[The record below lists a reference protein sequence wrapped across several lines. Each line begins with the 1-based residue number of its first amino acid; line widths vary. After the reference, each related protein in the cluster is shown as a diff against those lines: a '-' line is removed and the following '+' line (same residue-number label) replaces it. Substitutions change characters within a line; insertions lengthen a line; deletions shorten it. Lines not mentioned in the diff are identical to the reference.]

1 MNTNLMIGR
10 SIPAEEYK
18 EIRRQERAE
27 MDRIQEQID
36 NWSNPRVQYRGH
48 HIPVDLK
55 DMLETT
61 AARFPERTLFKQKF
75 NRNEP
80 FREITFRQVLD
91 DVYALGTAF
100 LDLGL
105 REKKI
110 GVIGK
115 NSYQWCET
123 YLAVTGGVGVIVP
136 LDKELHEEEL
146 KQLTVKGELSAV
158 ITVENKYYE
167 TFKAIK
173 ESGDSQ
179 LEYVINVAMEE
190 DESLKDGNNYWN
202 KHLETGRKAVHNG
215 DRKYI
220 DAPVV
225 NTDLSVILFTSGTTD
240 VSKGVMLNQ
249 KNLVLDTY
257 LAQTLLE
264 VRQGEDTFFSILP
277 LHHTY
282 ECTATF
288 LECVYNGTT
297 MAICQGLKYIVKDM
311 QETRPNLLLGV
322 PVIFENLYNKITRN
336 VRKSGKEKQLNTLF
350 RINRVTKKIGLDISK
365 QATKQITELFGG
377 ELRTVICGGAAVDG
391 DILDYFGDLG
401 FRSVQ
406 GYGLTECS
414 PVIALNPD
422 NAKFINNK
430 SAGYLFPLS
439 ECKIVDKDEDGFGE
453 ICFRGPTVM
462 MGYYKDPERT
472 AEAIDS
478 DGWYHTG
485 DLGYIDE
492 QEYVYI
498 TGRKKSIIITGNGKN
513 VYPGELEFYLQKS
526 EYISESMVWG
536 DETNEDPTRRG
547 IYATIRVN
555 KEAIEDKF
563 GADYAKEQVTEFIN
577 REVDKA
583 NEKLPLFKKITH
595 VIIRER
601 EFNKTTTHKILRR
614 DEDNKWA

>member
-1 MNTNLMIGR
+1 MT
-10 SIPAEEYK
+10 
-18 EIRRQERAE
+18 
-27 MDRIQEQID
+27 
-36 NWSNPRVQYRGH
+36 SNIVFSEKKQ
-48 HIPVDLK
+48 K
-55 DMLETT
+55 DMEWAKGIVARIEADRREFVKYKDSRPITDIKHMIETSAELYGDNT
-61 AARFPERTLFKQKF
+61 AFYQKYKGD
-75 NRNEP
+75 E
-80 FREITFRQVLD
+80 TFTAISYRQMIEKVNG
-91 DVYALGTAF
+91 LGTA
-100 LDLGL
+100 LIHHGL
-105 REKKI
+105 QGKRI
-110 GVIGK
+110 AVIGE
-115 NSYQWCET
+115 NSSEWAVS
-123 YLAVTGGVGVIVP
+123 YLAVLCGTGIVVP

-173 ESGDSQ
+173 ESGESQ
-179 LEYVINVAMEE
+179 LEYVINAAMEE
-190 DESLKDGNNYWN
+190 DESPKDGYISWN
-202 KHLETGRKAVHNG
+202 KLRETGRKAVHNG

-288 LECVYNGTT
+288 LECVYNGAT

-311 QETRPNLLLGV
+311 QETQPNLLLGV

-336 VRKSGKEKQLNTLF
+336 VRKSGKEKQLNALF

-377 ELRTVICGGAAVDG
+377 KLRTVICGGAAVDG
-391 DILDYFGDLG
+391 DILDYFGNLG

-422 NAKFINNK
+422 SAKFINNK

-439 ECKIVDKDEDGFGE
+439 ECKIVDKDEDGRGE

-513 VYPGELEFYLQKS
+513 VYPEELEYYLQKS

-536 DETNEDPTRRG
+536 DETNENPTRRG

-563 GADYAKEQVTEFIN
+563 GTDCSKEQVTEFIN

-583 NEKLPLFKKITH
+583 NENLPLFKKITH
-595 VIIRER
+595 VIIRDR

>member
-18 EIRRQERAE
+18 EIQRKEREE

-61 AARFPERTLFKQKF
+61 AARFPERALFKQKF
-75 NRNEP
+75 HRNEP

-173 ESGDSQ
+173 ESGESQ
-179 LEYVINVAMEE
+179 LEYVINAAMEE
-190 DESLKDGNNYWN
+190 DESPKDGYISWN
-202 KHLETGRKAVHNG
+202 KLRETGRKAVHNG
-215 DRKYI
+215 DRKFI

-257 LAQTLLE
+257 LAQTILE

-288 LECVYNGTT
+288 LECVYNGAT

-311 QETRPNLLLGV
+311 QETQPNLLLGV

-377 ELRTVICGGAAVDG
+377 KLRTVICGGAAVDG
-391 DILDYFGDLG
+391 DILDYFGNLG

-422 NAKFINNK
+422 SAKFINNK

-439 ECKIVDKDEDGFGE
+439 ECKIVDKDEDGRGE

-513 VYPGELEFYLQKS
+513 VYPEELEYYLQKS

-536 DETNEDPTRRG
+536 DETNENPTRRG

-563 GADYAKEQVTEFIN
+563 GADYSKEQVTEFIN

-583 NEKLPLFKKITH
+583 NENLPLFKKITH
-595 VIIRER
+595 VIIRDR

>member
-1 MNTNLMIGR
+1 
-10 SIPAEEYK
+10 
-18 EIRRQERAE
+18 
-27 MDRIQEQID
+27 
-36 NWSNPRVQYRGH
+36 
-48 HIPVDLK
+48 
-55 DMLETT
+55 
-61 AARFPERTLFKQKF
+61 
-75 NRNEP
+75 
-80 FREITFRQVLD
+80 
-91 DVYALGTAF
+91 
-100 LDLGL
+100 
-105 REKKI
+105 
-110 GVIGK
+110 
-115 NSYQWCET
+115 
-123 YLAVTGGVGVIVP
+123 
-136 LDKELHEEEL
+136 
-146 KQLTVKGELSAV
+146 
-158 ITVENKYYE
+158 
-167 TFKAIK
+167 
-173 ESGDSQ
+173 
-179 LEYVINVAMEE
+179 
-190 DESLKDGNNYWN
+190 
-202 KHLETGRKAVHNG
+202 
-215 DRKYI
+215 
-220 DAPVV
+220 
-225 NTDLSVILFTSGTTD
+225 
-240 VSKGVMLNQ
+240 MLNQ

-439 ECKIVDKDEDGFGE
+439 ECKIVDKDEDGCGE
-453 ICFRGPTVM
+453 ICLRGPTVM

-513 VYPGELEFYLQKS
+513 VYPEELEFYLQKS

-536 DETNEDPTRRG
+536 DETNADPTRRG

-563 GADYAKEQVTEFIN
+563 GADYSKGQVTEFIN

>member
-18 EIRRQERAE
+18 EIRRRERAE

-61 AARFPERTLFKQKF
+61 VARFPERALFKQKF

-173 ESGDSQ
+173 ESGESQ

-190 DESLKDGNNYWN
+190 DESLKDGYISWN
-202 KHLETGRKAVHNG
+202 KLRETGRKAVHNG

-377 ELRTVICGGAAVDG
+377 ELRSVICGGAAVDG

-472 AEAIDS
+472 AQAIDS

-513 VYPGELEFYLQKS
+513 VYPEELEFYLQKS

-536 DETNEDPTRRG
+536 DETNADPTRRG

-563 GADYAKEQVTEFIN
+563 GTDYSKEQVTEFIN

>member
-48 HIPVDLK
+48 DIPVDLK

-61 AARFPERTLFKQKF
+61 VAHFPERALFKQKF

-146 KQLTVKGELSAV
+146 KQITVKGELSAV

-167 TFKAIK
+167 TFKAIR
-173 ESGDSQ
+173 ESGESQ

-190 DESLKDGNNYWN
+190 DESPKDGYISWN
-202 KHLETGRKAVHNG
+202 KLRETGRKAVHNG

-336 VRKSGKEKQLNTLF
+336 VRKSGKEKQLNILF

-401 FRSVQ
+401 FRSGRQ
-406 GYGLTECS
+406 RPSIPTAGTTPAIWDTSMNRSTSTS
-414 PVIALNPD
+414 PVERRALSSP
-422 NAKFINNK
+422 
-430 SAGYLFPLS
+430 
-439 ECKIVDKDEDGFGE
+439 E
-453 ICFRGPTVM
+453 TV
-462 MGYYKDPERT
+462 RT
-472 AEAIDS
+472 C
-478 DGWYHTG
+478 
-485 DLGYIDE
+485 
-492 QEYVYI
+492 
-498 TGRKKSIIITGNGKN
+498 
-513 VYPGELEFYLQKS
+513 
-526 EYISESMVWG
+526 
-536 DETNEDPTRRG
+536 TRRSWSSTSRR
-547 IYATIRVN
+547 ANTSAR
-555 KEAIEDKF
+555 AWC
-563 GADYAKEQVTEFIN
+563 GAMKPMQTRLAAVYM
-577 REVDKA
+577 
-583 NEKLPLFKKITH
+583 LPSG
-595 VIIRER
+595 
-601 EFNKTTTHKILRR
+601 
-614 DEDNKWA
+614 

>member
-10 SIPAEEYK
+10 SIQAEEYK

-36 NWSNPRVQYRGH
+36 NWSNSRVQYRGH

-173 ESGDSQ
+173 ESGESQ

-190 DESLKDGNNYWN
+190 DESLKDGYISWN
-202 KHLETGRKAVHNG
+202 KLRETGRKAVHNG

-472 AEAIDS
+472 AQAIDS

-513 VYPGELEFYLQKS
+513 VYPEELEYYLQKS

-536 DETNEDPTRRG
+536 DETNENPTRRG

-563 GADYAKEQVTEFIN
+563 GTDYSKEQVTEFIN

-583 NEKLPLFKKITH
+583 NENLPLFKKITH
-595 VIIRER
+595 VIIRDR

>member
-61 AARFPERTLFKQKF
+61 VARFPERALFKQKF

-173 ESGDSQ
+173 ESGESQ

-190 DESLKDGNNYWN
+190 DESLKDGYISW
-202 KHLETGRKAVHNG
+202 KKLRETGRKAVHNG

-377 ELRTVICGGAAVDG
+377 ELRSVICGGAAVDG

-472 AEAIDS
+472 AQAIDS

-498 TGRKKSIIITGNGKN
+498 TGRKKSIIITRNGKN
-513 VYPGELEFYLQKS
+513 VYPEELEFYLQKS

-536 DETNEDPTRRG
+536 DETNADPTRRG

-563 GADYAKEQVTEFIN
+563 GTDYSKEQVTEFIN

>member
-36 NWSNPRVQYRGH
+36 NWSNPHVQYRGH

-61 AARFPERTLFKQKF
+61 VARFPERALFKQKF

-173 ESGDSQ
+173 ESGESQ

-190 DESLKDGNNYWN
+190 DESLKDGYISWN
-202 KHLETGRKAVHNG
+202 KLRETGRKAVHNG

-365 QATKQITELFGG
+365 QATKQITELFAG
-377 ELRTVICGGAAVDG
+377 ELRSVICGGAAVDG

-472 AEAIDS
+472 AQAIDS

-513 VYPGELEFYLQKS
+513 VYPEELEFYLQKS

-536 DETNEDPTRRG
+536 DETNADPTRRG

-563 GADYAKEQVTEFIN
+563 GADYSKEQVTEFIN

>member
-48 HIPVDLK
+48 DIPVDLK

-61 AARFPERTLFKQKF
+61 VAHFPERALFKQKF

-146 KQLTVKGELSAV
+146 KQITVKGELSAV

-173 ESGDSQ
+173 ESGESQ

-190 DESLKDGNNYWN
+190 DESPKDGYISWN
-202 KHLETGRKAVHNG
+202 KLRETGRKAVHNG

-277 LHHTY
+277 QHHTY

-439 ECKIVDKDEDGFGE
+439 ECKIVDKDEDGCGE
-453 ICFRGPTVM
+453 ICLRGPTVM
-462 MGYYKDPERT
+462 MGYYKDPKRT

-513 VYPGELEFYLQKS
+513 VYPEELEFYLQKS

-536 DETNEDPTRRG
+536 DETNADPTRRG

-555 KEAIEDKF
+555 KEAIEDKI
-563 GADYAKEQVTEFIN
+563 GADYSKEQVTEIIN

>member
-18 EIRRQERAE
+18 EIRRQEREE

-61 AARFPERTLFKQKF
+61 VARFPERTLFKQKF

-115 NSYQWCET
+115 NSYQWFET

-173 ESGDSQ
+173 ESGESQ

-190 DESLKDGNNYWN
+190 DESPKDGYISWN
-202 KHLETGRKAVHNG
+202 KLRETGRKAVHNG

-297 MAICQGLKYIVKDM
+297 MAICQSLKYIVKDM

-462 MGYYKDPERT
+462 MGYYKDPERS
-472 AEAIDS
+472 AQAIDS

-513 VYPGELEFYLQKS
+513 VYPEELEFYLQKS

-536 DETNEDPTRRG
+536 DETNADPTRRG

-563 GADYAKEQVTEFIN
+563 GTDYSKEQVTEFIN

-595 VIIRER
+595 VIIRDR

>member
-10 SIPAEEYK
+10 SIQAEEYK

-36 NWSNPRVQYRGH
+36 NWSNSRVQYRGH

-173 ESGDSQ
+173 ESGESQ

-190 DESLKDGNNYWN
+190 DESLKDGYISWN
-202 KHLETGRKAVHNG
+202 KLRETGRKAVHNG

-472 AEAIDS
+472 AQAIDS

-513 VYPGELEFYLQKS
+513 VYPEELEFYLQKS

-536 DETNEDPTRRG
+536 DETNADPTRRG

-563 GADYAKEQVTEFIN
+563 GTDYSKEQVTEFIN

>member
-48 HIPVDLK
+48 DIPVDLK

-61 AARFPERTLFKQKF
+61 VAHFPERALFKQKF

-146 KQLTVKGELSAV
+146 KQITVKGELSAV

-173 ESGDSQ
+173 ESGESQ

-190 DESLKDGNNYWN
+190 DESPKDGYISWN
-202 KHLETGRKAVHNG
+202 KLRETGRKAVHNG

-282 ECTATF
+282 ECTPTF

-322 PVIFENLYNKITRN
+322 PVIFENLYKKITRN

-439 ECKIVDKDEDGFGE
+439 ECKIVDKDEDGCGE
-453 ICFRGPTVM
+453 ICLRGPTVM

-513 VYPGELEFYLQKS
+513 VYPEELEFYLQKS

-536 DETNEDPTRRG
+536 DETNADPTRRG

-563 GADYAKEQVTEFIN
+563 GADYSKEQVTEFIN

>member
-61 AARFPERTLFKQKF
+61 VARFPERTLFKQKF

-173 ESGDSQ
+173 ESGESQ

-190 DESLKDGNNYWN
+190 DESPKDGYISWN
-202 KHLETGRKAVHNG
+202 KLRETGRKAVHNG

-472 AEAIDS
+472 AQAIDS

-513 VYPGELEFYLQKS
+513 VYPEELEFYLQKS

-536 DETNEDPTRRG
+536 DEINADPTRRG

-563 GADYAKEQVTEFIN
+563 GTDYSKEQVTEFIN

-595 VIIRER
+595 VIIRDR
-601 EFNKTTTHKILRR
+601 DFNKTTTHKILRR

>member
-61 AARFPERTLFKQKF
+61 VARFPERALFKQKF

-173 ESGDSQ
+173 ESGESQ

-190 DESLKDGNNYWN
+190 DESLKDGYISWN
-202 KHLETGRKAVHNG
+202 KLRETGRKAVHNG

-264 VRQGEDTFFSILP
+264 VRQGEDTFLSILP

-288 LECVYNGTT
+288 LECVYNGAT

-401 FRSVQ
+401 FRSAQ

-430 SAGYLFPLS
+430 SAGYLLPLS

-472 AEAIDS
+472 AQAIDS

-513 VYPGELEFYLQKS
+513 VYPEELEFYLQKS

-536 DETNEDPTRRG
+536 DETNADPTRRG

-563 GADYAKEQVTEFIN
+563 GTDYSKEQMTEFIN

-601 EFNKTTTHKILRR
+601 EFNMTTTHKILRR

>member
-61 AARFPERTLFKQKF
+61 VARFPERALFKQKF

-173 ESGDSQ
+173 ESGESQ

-190 DESLKDGNNYWN
+190 DESPKDGYISWN
-202 KHLETGRKAVHNG
+202 KLRETGRKAVHNG

-288 LECVYNGTT
+288 LECVYNGAT

-311 QETRPNLLLGV
+311 QETQPNLLLGV

-377 ELRTVICGGAAVDG
+377 KLRTVICGGAAVDG
-391 DILDYFGDLG
+391 DILDYFGNLG

-422 NAKFINNK
+422 SAKFINNK

-439 ECKIVDKDEDGFGE
+439 ECKIVDKDEDGRGE

-513 VYPGELEFYLQKS
+513 VYPEELEYYLQKS

-536 DETNEDPTRRG
+536 DETNENPTRRG

-563 GADYAKEQVTEFIN
+563 GTDYSKEQVTEFIN

-583 NEKLPLFKKITH
+583 NENLPLFKKITH
-595 VIIRER
+595 VIIRDR

>member
-48 HIPVDLK
+48 DIPVDLK

-61 AARFPERTLFKQKF
+61 VAHFPERALFKQKF

-146 KQLTVKGELSAV
+146 KQITVKGELSAV

-173 ESGDSQ
+173 ESGESQ

-190 DESLKDGNNYWN
+190 DESPKDGYISWN
-202 KHLETGRKAVHNG
+202 KLRETGRKAVHNG

-439 ECKIVDKDEDGFGE
+439 ECKIVDKDEDGCGE
-453 ICFRGPTVM
+453 ICLRGPTVM

-513 VYPGELEFYLQKS
+513 VYPEELEFYLQKS

-536 DETNEDPTRRG
+536 DETNADPTRRC

-563 GADYAKEQVTEFIN
+563 GADYSKEQVTEFIN

>member
-61 AARFPERTLFKQKF
+61 VARFPERALFKQKF

-123 YLAVTGGVGVIVP
+123 YLAVTGSVGVIVP

-173 ESGDSQ
+173 ESGESQ

-190 DESLKDGNNYWN
+190 DESPKDGYISWN
-202 KHLETGRKAVHNG
+202 KLRETGRKAVHNG
-215 DRKYI
+215 DQKYI

-288 LECVYNGTT
+288 LECVYNGAT

-377 ELRTVICGGAAVDG
+377 ELRSVICGGAAVDG

-472 AEAIDS
+472 AQAIDS

-513 VYPGELEFYLQKS
+513 VYPEELEFYLQKS

-536 DETNEDPTRRG
+536 DETNTDPTRRG

-563 GADYAKEQVTEFIN
+563 GTDYSKEQVTEFIN

>member
-1 MNTNLMIGR
+1 MNTNLTIGQ

-18 EIRRQERAE
+18 EIRRKEREE

-61 AARFPERTLFKQKF
+61 AARFPERALFKQKF
-75 NRNEP
+75 HRNEP

-173 ESGDSQ
+173 ESGESQ
-179 LEYVINVAMEE
+179 LEYVINAAMEE
-190 DESLKDGNNYWN
+190 DESPKDGYISWN
-202 KHLETGRKAVHNG
+202 KLRETGRKAVHNG
-215 DRKYI
+215 DRKFI

-257 LAQTLLE
+257 LAQTILE

-288 LECVYNGTT
+288 LECVYNGAT

-311 QETRPNLLLGV
+311 QETQPNLLLGV

-377 ELRTVICGGAAVDG
+377 KLRTVICGGAAVDG
-391 DILDYFGDLG
+391 DILDYFGNLG

-422 NAKFINNK
+422 SAKFINNK

-439 ECKIVDKDEDGFGE
+439 ECKIVDKDEDGRGE

-513 VYPGELEFYLQKS
+513 VYPEELEYYLQKS

-536 DETNEDPTRRG
+536 DETNENPTRRG

-563 GADYAKEQVTEFIN
+563 GADYSKEQVTEFIN

-583 NEKLPLFKKITH
+583 NENLPLFKKITH
-595 VIIRER
+595 VIIRDR

>member
-61 AARFPERTLFKQKF
+61 VARFPERTLFKQKF

-173 ESGDSQ
+173 ESGESQ

-190 DESLKDGNNYWN
+190 DESPKDGYISWN
-202 KHLETGRKAVHNG
+202 KLRETGRKAVHNG

-288 LECVYNGTT
+288 LECVYNGAT

-377 ELRTVICGGAAVDG
+377 ELRSVICGGAAVDG

-430 SAGYLFPLS
+430 SAGYLLPLS

-472 AEAIDS
+472 AQAIDS

-513 VYPGELEFYLQKS
+513 VYPEELEFYLQKS

-536 DETNEDPTRRG
+536 DETNADPTRRA

-555 KEAIEDKF
+555 KETIEDKF
-563 GADYAKEQVTEFIN
+563 GADYSKEQVTEFIN

>member
-55 DMLETT
+55 DMLEITV
-61 AARFPERTLFKQKF
+61 ARFPERALFKQKF

-173 ESGDSQ
+173 ESGESQ

-190 DESLKDGNNYWN
+190 DESPKDGYISWN
-202 KHLETGRKAVHNG
+202 KLRETGRKAVHNG

-377 ELRTVICGGAAVDG
+377 KLRTVICGGAAVDG

-472 AEAIDS
+472 AQAIDS

-513 VYPGELEFYLQKS
+513 VYPEELEFYLQKS

-536 DETNEDPTRRG
+536 DETNADPTRRG

-563 GADYAKEQVTEFIN
+563 GADYSKEQVTEFIN

-595 VIIRER
+595 VIIRDR

>member
-61 AARFPERTLFKQKF
+61 VARFPERTLFKQKF

-80 FREITFRQVLD
+80 FRGITFRQVLD

-173 ESGDSQ
+173 ESGESQ

-190 DESLKDGNNYWN
+190 DESLKDGYISWN
-202 KHLETGRKAVHNG
+202 KLRETGRKAVHNG

-462 MGYYKDPERT
+462 MGYYKDPERS
-472 AEAIDS
+472 AQAIDS

-513 VYPGELEFYLQKS
+513 VYPEELEFYLQKS

-536 DETNEDPTRRG
+536 DETNADPTRRG

-563 GADYAKEQVTEFIN
+563 GADYSKEQVTEFIN

-583 NEKLPLFKKITH
+583 NEKLPLFKKISH
-595 VIIRER
+595 VIIRDR
-601 EFNKTTTHKILRR
+601 DFNKTTTHKILRR

>member
-48 HIPVDLK
+48 DIPVDLK

-61 AARFPERTLFKQKF
+61 VAHFPERALFKQKF

-146 KQLTVKGELSAV
+146 KQITVKGELSAV

-173 ESGDSQ
+173 ESGESQ

-190 DESLKDGNNYWN
+190 DESPKDGYISWN
-202 KHLETGRKAVHNG
+202 KLRETGRKAVHNG

-365 QATKQITELFGG
+365 RATKQITELFGG

-439 ECKIVDKDEDGFGE
+439 ECKIVDKDEDGCGE
-453 ICFRGPTVM
+453 ICLRGPTVM

-513 VYPGELEFYLQKS
+513 VYPEELEFYLQKS

-536 DETNEDPTRRG
+536 DETNADPTRRG

-563 GADYAKEQVTEFIN
+563 GADYSKEQVTEFIN

-601 EFNKTTTHKILRR
+601 EFNKTMTHKILRR

>member
-48 HIPVDLK
+48 DIPVDLK

-61 AARFPERTLFKQKF
+61 VAHFPERALFKQKF

-146 KQLTVKGELSAV
+146 KQITVKGELSAV

-173 ESGDSQ
+173 ESGESQ

-190 DESLKDGNNYWN
+190 DESPKDGYISWN
-202 KHLETGRKAVHNG
+202 KLRETGRKAVHNG

-240 VSKGVMLNQ
+240 VSKDVMLNQ

-439 ECKIVDKDEDGFGE
+439 ECKIVDKDEDGCGE
-453 ICFRGPTVM
+453 ICLRGPTVM

-513 VYPGELEFYLQKS
+513 VYPEELEFYLQKS

-536 DETNEDPTRRG
+536 DETNADPTRRG

-563 GADYAKEQVTEFIN
+563 GADYSKEQVTEFIN

>member
-1 MNTNLMIGR
+1 MSTNLMIGR
-10 SIPAEEYK
+10 SIPADEYR
-18 EIRRQERAE
+18 EIRKRERRE
-27 MDRIQEQID
+27 MDLIQEQLN
-36 NWSNPRVQYRGH
+36 NWSNPRVQYRGDY
-48 HIPVDLK
+48 IPVDLK
-55 DMLETT
+55 EMLENS
-61 AARFPERTLFKQKF
+61 AKNYPEHALFKQKF

-80 FREITFRQVLD
+80 FQEITFRQTLD

-146 KQLTVKGELSAV
+146 KQLTIKGELAAI

-167 TFKAIK
+167 AFKRIK

-190 DESLKDGNNYWN
+190 DESEDDGYISWN
-202 KHLETGRKAVHNG
+202 KLRETGRKAVHNG
-215 DRKYI
+215 DRKFI

-225 NTDLSVILFTSGTTD
+225 NTDLSVILFTSGTTG

-249 KNLVLDTY
+249 KNLVLDVY
-257 LAQTLLE
+257 LAHVLLE
-264 VRQGEDTFFSILP
+264 VRKGEDTFFSMLP

-311 QETRPNLLLGV
+311 QETKPNLILGV

-336 VRKSGKEKQLNTLF
+336 VKKLGKEKQLDTLF
-350 RINRVTKKIGLDISK
+350 KINRVTKKVGLDISK
-365 QATKQITELFGG
+365 KATKQITELFGG

-391 DILDYFGDLG
+391 AILDYFGDLG

-414 PVIALNPD
+414 PIIALNPD
-422 NAKFINNK
+422 NPKYINNK

-439 ECKIVDKDEDGFGE
+439 ECKIIDKDEEGRGE

-462 MGYYKDPERT
+462 MGYYKDPEKT
-472 AEAIDS
+472 EEAIDS
-478 DGWYHTG
+478 EGWYHTG

-492 QEYVYI
+492 QDYVYI

-513 VYPGELEFYLQKS
+513 VYPEELEYYIQKS
-526 EYISESMVWG
+526 EYVSESMVWG
-536 DETNEDPTRRG
+536 DETNEDPTKRG

-555 KEAIEDKF
+555 EEAIQDKF
-563 GADYAKEQVTEFIN
+563 GPNYTKEQVAEFIG

-583 NEKLPLFKKITH
+583 NAKLPLFKKITH

-601 EFNKTTTHKILRR
+601 EFHKTTTHKILRR

>member
-36 NWSNPRVQYRGH
+36 NWSNPCVQYRGH

-61 AARFPERTLFKQKF
+61 VARFPERALFKQKF

-173 ESGDSQ
+173 ESGESQ

-190 DESLKDGNNYWN
+190 DESPKDGYISWN
-202 KHLETGRKAVHNG
+202 KLRETGRKAVHNG

-288 LECVYNGTT
+288 LECVYNGAT

-377 ELRTVICGGAAVDG
+377 ELRSVICGGAAVDG

-472 AEAIDS
+472 AQAIDS

-513 VYPGELEFYLQKS
+513 VYPEELEFYLQKS

-536 DETNEDPTRRG
+536 DETNTDPTRRG

-563 GADYAKEQVTEFIN
+563 GTDYSKEQVTEFIN

>member
-18 EIRRQERAE
+18 EIRQQERAE

-61 AARFPERTLFKQKF
+61 VARFPERALFKQKF

-173 ESGDSQ
+173 ESGESQ

-190 DESLKDGNNYWN
+190 DESLKDGYISWN
-202 KHLETGRKAVHNG
+202 KLRETGRKAVHNG

-377 ELRTVICGGAAVDG
+377 ELRSVICGGAAVDG

-462 MGYYKDPERT
+462 MGYYKAPERT
-472 AEAIDS
+472 AQAIDS

-513 VYPGELEFYLQKS
+513 VYPEELEFYLQKS

-536 DETNEDPTRRG
+536 DETNADPTRRG

-563 GADYAKEQVTEFIN
+563 GTDYSKEQVTEFIN

>member
-61 AARFPERTLFKQKF
+61 VARFPERALFKQKF

-173 ESGDSQ
+173 ESGESQ

-190 DESLKDGNNYWN
+190 DESLKDGYISWN
-202 KHLETGRKAVHNG
+202 KLRETGRKAVHNG

-377 ELRTVICGGAAVDG
+377 ELRSVICGGAAVDG

-430 SAGYLFPLS
+430 SAGYLLPLS

-472 AEAIDS
+472 AQAIDS

-513 VYPGELEFYLQKS
+513 VYPEELEFYLQKS

-536 DETNEDPTRRG
+536 DETNADPTRRG

-563 GADYAKEQVTEFIN
+563 GADYSKEQVTEFIN

-583 NEKLPLFKKITH
+583 TRNCRCSRKSPT
-595 VIIRER
+595 
-601 EFNKTTTHKILRR
+601 
-614 DEDNKWA
+614 

>member
-18 EIRRQERAE
+18 EIRRQERKE

-61 AARFPERTLFKQKF
+61 AARFPERALFKQKF

-173 ESGDSQ
+173 ESGESQ
-179 LEYVINVAMEE
+179 LEYVINAAMEE
-190 DESLKDGNNYWN
+190 DESPKDGYISWN
-202 KHLETGRKAVHNG
+202 KLRETGRKAVHNG
-215 DRKYI
+215 DRKFI

-288 LECVYNGTT
+288 LECVYNGAT

-311 QETRPNLLLGV
+311 QETQPNLLLGV

-350 RINRVTKKIGLDISK
+350 RINRVTTKIGLDISK

-377 ELRTVICGGAAVDG
+377 KLRTVICGGAAVDG
-391 DILDYFGDLG
+391 DILDYFGNLG

-422 NAKFINNK
+422 SAKFINNK

-439 ECKIVDKDEDGFGE
+439 ECKIVDKDEDGCGE

-513 VYPGELEFYLQKS
+513 VYPEELEYYLQKS

-536 DETNEDPTRRG
+536 DETNENPTRRG

-563 GADYAKEQVTEFIN
+563 GTDYSKEQVTEFIN

-583 NEKLPLFKKITH
+583 NENLPLFKKITH
-595 VIIRER
+595 VIIRDR

>member
-10 SIPAEEYK
+10 SIQAEEYK
-18 EIRRQERAE
+18 EIRRQEREE

-173 ESGDSQ
+173 ESGESQ
-179 LEYVINVAMEE
+179 LEYVINAAMEE
-190 DESLKDGNNYWN
+190 DESPKDGYISWN
-202 KHLETGRKAVHNG
+202 KLRETGRKAVHNG

-288 LECVYNGTT
+288 LECVYNGAT

-311 QETRPNLLLGV
+311 QETQPNLLLGV

-377 ELRTVICGGAAVDG
+377 KLRTVICGGAAVDG
-391 DILDYFGDLG
+391 DILDYFGNLG

-439 ECKIVDKDEDGFGE
+439 ECKIVDKDEDGYGE

-472 AEAIDS
+472 AQAIDS

-513 VYPGELEFYLQKS
+513 VYPEELEYYLQKS

-563 GADYAKEQVTEFIN
+563 GADYSKEQVTEFIN

-595 VIIRER
+595 VIIRDR

>member
-61 AARFPERTLFKQKF
+61 VARFPERALFKQKF

-173 ESGDSQ
+173 ESGESQ

-190 DESLKDGNNYWN
+190 DESPKDGYISWN
-202 KHLETGRKAVHNG
+202 KLRETGRKAVHNG

-401 FRSVQ
+401 FQSVQ

-472 AEAIDS
+472 AQAIDS

-513 VYPGELEFYLQKS
+513 VYPEELEFYLQKS

-536 DETNEDPTRRG
+536 DETNADPTRRG

-563 GADYAKEQVTEFIN
+563 GTDYSKEQVTEFIN

>member
-18 EIRRQERAE
+18 EIRRQEREE

-61 AARFPERTLFKQKF
+61 AARFPERVLFKQKF
-75 NRNEP
+75 HRNEP

-173 ESGDSQ
+173 ESGESQ

-190 DESLKDGNNYWN
+190 DESPKDGYISWN
-202 KHLETGRKAVHNG
+202 KLRETGRKAVHNG

-288 LECVYNGTT
+288 LECVYNGAT

-311 QETRPNLLLGV
+311 QETQPNLLLGV

-377 ELRTVICGGAAVDG
+377 KLRTVICGGAAVDG
-391 DILDYFGDLG
+391 DILDYFGNLG

-422 NAKFINNK
+422 SAKFINNK

-439 ECKIVDKDEDGFGE
+439 ECKIVDKDEDGRGE

-513 VYPGELEFYLQKS
+513 VYPEELEYYLQKS

-536 DETNEDPTRRG
+536 DETNENPTRRG

-563 GADYAKEQVTEFIN
+563 GADYSKEQVTEFIN

-583 NEKLPLFKKITH
+583 NENLPLFKKITH
-595 VIIRER
+595 VIIRDR

>member
-61 AARFPERTLFKQKF
+61 VARFPERTLFKQKF

-173 ESGDSQ
+173 ESGESQ

-190 DESLKDGNNYWN
+190 DESPKDGYISWN
-202 KHLETGRKAVHNG
+202 KLRETGRKAVHNG

-462 MGYYKDPERT
+462 MGYYKDPERS
-472 AEAIDS
+472 AQAIDS

-513 VYPGELEFYLQKS
+513 VYPEELEFYLQKS

-536 DETNEDPTRRG
+536 DETNADPTRRG

-563 GADYAKEQVTEFIN
+563 GTDYSKEQVTEFIN

-595 VIIRER
+595 VIIRNR
-601 EFNKTTTHKILRR
+601 DFNKTTTHKILRR

>member
-61 AARFPERTLFKQKF
+61 VARFPERALFKQKF

-173 ESGDSQ
+173 ESGESQ

-190 DESLKDGNNYWN
+190 DESLKDGYISWN
-202 KHLETGRKAVHNG
+202 KLRETGRKAVHNG

-220 DAPVV
+220 DAPIV

-240 VSKGVMLNQ
+240 VSKDVMLNQ

-377 ELRTVICGGAAVDG
+377 ELRSVICGGAAVDG

-472 AEAIDS
+472 AQAIDS

-513 VYPGELEFYLQKS
+513 VYPEELEFYLQKS

-536 DETNEDPTRRG
+536 DETNADPTRRG

-563 GADYAKEQVTEFIN
+563 GTDYSKEQVTEFIN

>member
-18 EIRRQERAE
+18 EIRHKEREE

-75 NRNEP
+75 HRNEP

-173 ESGDSQ
+173 ESGESQ

-190 DESLKDGNNYWN
+190 DESPKDGYISWN
-202 KHLETGRKAVHNG
+202 KLRETGRKAVHNG
-215 DRKYI
+215 DRKFI

-257 LAQTLLE
+257 LAQTILE

-288 LECVYNGTT
+288 LECVYNGAT

-311 QETRPNLLLGV
+311 QETQPNLLLGV

-377 ELRTVICGGAAVDG
+377 KLRTVICGGAAVDG
-391 DILDYFGDLG
+391 DILDYFGNLG

-422 NAKFINNK
+422 SAKFINNK

-439 ECKIVDKDEDGFGE
+439 ECKIVDKDEDGRGE

-513 VYPGELEFYLQKS
+513 VYPEELEYYLQKS

-536 DETNEDPTRRG
+536 DETNENPTRRG

-563 GADYAKEQVTEFIN
+563 GADYSKEQVTEFIN

-583 NEKLPLFKKITH
+583 NENLPLFKKITH
-595 VIIRER
+595 VIIRDR

>member
-1 MNTNLMIGR
+1 MNTSLMIGR
-10 SIPAEEYK
+10 SISADEYK
-18 EIRRQERAE
+18 EIRKRERQE
-27 MDRIQEQID
+27 MEQIRRQLD
-36 NWSNPRVQYRGH
+36 NWPNPRVQYRGH
-48 HIPVDLK
+48 SLPVDLR
-55 DMLETT
+55 DMLEQS
-61 AARFPERTLFKQKF
+61 AARFPDHFLFKQKF
-75 NRNEP
+75 HKNEP
-80 FREITFRQVLD
+80 FRGITFRQVLE
-91 DVYALGTAF
+91 DVYALGTAMMA
-100 LDLGL
+100 LGL

-115 NSYQWCET
+115 NSYEWCET

-146 KQLTVKGELSAV
+146 KQLTIKGELAAI
-158 ITVENKYYE
+158 ITGENKYYE
-167 TFKAIK
+167 IFKRIR

-179 LEYVINVAMEE
+179 LEYVINVAMAE
-190 DESLKDGNNYWN
+190 DESKEDGLLSWM
-202 KHLETGRKAVHNG
+202 KMRELGRKAVHNG
-215 DRKYI
+215 DRRYI

-249 KNLVLDTY
+249 RNLVLDVY

-297 MAICQGLKYIVKDM
+297 MAICQGLKYILKDM
-311 QETRPNLLLGV
+311 QETQPTLLLGV

-336 VRKSGKEKQLNTLF
+336 IRKSGKEKQLGAVLKV
-350 RINRVTKKIGLDISK
+350 NRLTKKVGFDISK
-365 QATKQITELFGG
+365 LATKQITDLFGG
-377 ELRTVICGGAAVDG
+377 KLRTLICGGAAVDG
-391 DILDYFGDLG
+391 AILDFFGDLG
-401 FRSVQ
+401 FRSLQ

-414 PVIALNPD
+414 PIIALNPD
-422 NAKFINNK
+422 SPKFIHNA

-439 ECKIVDKDEDGFGE
+439 ECKIIDRDENGCGE

-462 MGYYKDPERT
+462 MGYYKDPGRT
-472 AEAIDS
+472 AEAIDA

-492 QEYVYI
+492 NDYVYI

-513 VYPGELEFYLQKS
+513 VYPEELEYYLQKS

-536 DETNEDPTRRG
+536 DETNDDPTRRG

-555 KEAIEDKF
+555 TEAIEDKF
-563 GADYAKEQVTEFIN
+563 GPDYSKAQVVEFIQ

-601 EFNKTTTHKILRR
+601 EFHKTTTHKILRR

>member
-48 HIPVDLK
+48 DIPVDLK

-61 AARFPERTLFKQKF
+61 VAHFPERALFKQKF

-146 KQLTVKGELSAV
+146 KQITVKGELSAV

-173 ESGDSQ
+173 ESGESQ

-190 DESLKDGNNYWN
+190 DESPKDGYISWN
-202 KHLETGRKAVHNG
+202 KLRETGRKAVHNG

-391 DILDYFGDLG
+391 DILDYFGDPG

-439 ECKIVDKDEDGFGE
+439 ECKIVDKDEDGCGE
-453 ICFRGPTVM
+453 ICLRGPTVM

-513 VYPGELEFYLQKS
+513 VYPEELEFYLQKS

-536 DETNEDPTRRG
+536 DETNADPTRRG

-563 GADYAKEQVTEFIN
+563 GADYSKEQVTEFIN

>member
-61 AARFPERTLFKQKF
+61 VARFPERALFMQKF

-136 LDKELHEEEL
+136 LDKELHGEEL

-167 TFKAIK
+167 TFKAIR
-173 ESGDSQ
+173 ESGESQ

-190 DESLKDGNNYWN
+190 DESPKDGYISWN
-202 KHLETGRKAVHNG
+202 KLRETGRKAVHNG

-288 LECVYNGTT
+288 LECVYNGAT

-377 ELRTVICGGAAVDG
+377 ELRSVICGGAAVDG

-472 AEAIDS
+472 AQAIDS

-513 VYPGELEFYLQKS
+513 VYPEELEFYLQKS

-536 DETNEDPTRRG
+536 DETNTDPTRRG

-563 GADYAKEQVTEFIN
+563 GTDYSKEQVTEFIN

>member
-61 AARFPERTLFKQKF
+61 VARFPERTLFKQKF

-173 ESGDSQ
+173 ESGESQ

-190 DESLKDGNNYWN
+190 DESPKDGYISWN
-202 KHLETGRKAVHNG
+202 KLRETGRKAVHNG

-264 VRQGEDTFFSILP
+264 VRQGADTFFSILP

-472 AEAIDS
+472 AQAIDS

-513 VYPGELEFYLQKS
+513 VYPEELEFYLQKS

-536 DETNEDPTRRG
+536 DETNADPTRRG

-563 GADYAKEQVTEFIN
+563 GTDYSKEQVTEFIN

-595 VIIRER
+595 VIIRDR
-601 EFNKTTTHKILRR
+601 DFNKTTTHKILRR